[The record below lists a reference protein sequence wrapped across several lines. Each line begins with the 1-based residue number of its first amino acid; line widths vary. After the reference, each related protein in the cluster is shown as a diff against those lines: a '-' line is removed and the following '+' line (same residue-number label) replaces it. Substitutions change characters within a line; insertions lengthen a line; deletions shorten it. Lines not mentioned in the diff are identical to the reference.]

1 MHGAVR
7 SVPPRCKPRAMVAEW
22 RRAQAP
28 RCAESSGRC
37 ESRCPGVSR
46 RILGRLGPALGWRR
60 GATAFVSECLSVR
73 HGPEACEQRARGL
86 CPVRPG
92 PCVRWLGMHE
102 ARLGVGACAPPGDV
116 STPMARALL
125 HLHADDAPVTLD
137 GRALYSLDTSLPRS
151 ETQRHPLPA
160 DSRPRTAFGELGIVW
175 PLAAFRLV
183 RDVRH
188 AQPL

>member
-1 MHGAVR
+1 MHGEVR
-7 SVPPRCKPRAMVAEW
+7 TPPPLRGPGVMVAEW
-22 RRAQAP
+22 RGAQAP

-46 RILGRLGPALGWRR
+46 RILGRLGRPPALGCWRR

-160 DSRPRTAFGELGIVW
+160 DSRPRTAFGELGIAW
-175 PLAAFRLV
+175 PV
-183 RDVRH
+183 VSV
-188 AQPL
+188 